1 MLVEQ
6 QLSSPYHWQ
15 TVVSLIIPDTQR
27 HLISDQPTNI
37 STMEQPTNTMHAVLQ
52 CEWAQ
57 SLNSH
62 DKEINRQVMIA
73 TIKAEMYSYLQKY
86 RSGMIDLAT
95 NAITTEPWKPNVL
108 VSERTIKAITQL
120 NIPRACAP
128 YSHLPDMLSH
138 RLGRFQD
145 DAKLKQR
152 MHELFGSE
160 THKIFV
166 NTSGAGK
173 TRLVLE
179 HLCSNWGLY
188 LTCHDDSRI
197 GSKDLSIAISN
208 IKASRLFKKSLPPS
222 IQLLVST
229 QDRPEHAKQSAGR
242 ALRDRME
249 DFEST
254 PEGHTFGRA
263 LETNNG
269 LVACELFATLLA
281 RLHILHQFLATLVEI
296 GEDITQPMHIQNW
309 LRIQLHPDLLLP
321 QNESGDMFAQFRNH
335 IAKMLGHFQDLKDSE
350 EILSELLQDI
360 LTKIRSI
367 LHFNL
372 IIVLDECQFAARE
385 LRNSFRSDDWIT
397 KRPLLRQIAKCL
409 NDIFLESGVHGSRAT
424 FIFTGTG
431 LSKVDITDALSSIV
445 AKAPPCDDV
454 NDTGAFD
461 DIDTLR
467 NYIEGY
473 LPQHVLQSDQFP
485 RLLERIFRWL
495 RGRFTAEYISVVL
508 QNGYKHLD
516 KLLNAYI
523 YNLTGFEPTDY
534 SGEEVISRL
543 ITFPTRAFIFET
555 VSDTM
560 KERIKSLCYDY
571 LLRSRLE
578 GWLGDDEDD
587 YIAYGFARVKF
598 SGELKRIRID
608 EPLVL
613 MACAMWLNGSPGV
626 MGAHSL
632 YKYVANRIQDH
643 NPSTGRNG
651 FEEFICFYLQ
661 RVFQTPRRLGQVFDF
676 LDKKSALAQK
686 RATLVTLHIDKVGTK
701 RALGLGIESLDE
713 SVSLTD
719 WVKLKSHT
727 AFCFPMNEMGPD
739 IMCFLK
745 LQGDKEN
752 PEDFTYICLAV
763 QCKFYQVD
771 GELEPST
778 LKDAI
783 ATVTPKKFFAPR
795 HLVAQVKD
803 EKKAEGREEKRRGL
817 RRCILRALKRLPH
830 RDPLAGK
837 YGVVR
842 IICGFPVKVNLETAF
857 YKHKKQGKTPKYT
870 QDPDEEDHHPLGQLN
885 ADLLSTETAHLHPTN
900 LLKVIKGR
908 ARKEKKK
915 GKSFWDTFDPA
926 ILWSDSEDSED
937 ELPTKTGRRKIA
949 DAAEPIEFG
958 SQARMVIEMLDSDY
972 SRSRGLDLPSRPK
985 RKREEMDLDELDIDR
1000 SEDEGYKENYR
1011 KIEDDSNANYED
1023 DYEDDDDNDYN
1034 SD

>member
-1 MLVEQ
+1 MTRKVSQ
-6 QLSSPYHWQ
+6 ISQLAWFHILS
-15 TVVSLIIPDTQR
+15 
-27 HLISDQPTNI
+27 
-37 STMEQPTNTMHAVLQ
+37 VLRR
-52 CEWAQ
+52 C
-57 SLNSH
+57 SFSY
-62 DKEINRQVMIA
+62 IVNRQVMIA

-188 LTCHDDSRI
+188 LTCQDDSRI

-222 IQLLVST
+222 IQLLVS
-229 QDRPEHAKQSAGR
+229 
-242 ALRDRME
+242 
-249 DFEST
+249 
-254 PEGHTFGRA
+254 HTFGRA

-360 LTKIRSI
+360 LAEIRSI

-495 RGRFTAEYISVVL
+495 RGRHRFTAEYISVVL

-523 YNLTGFEPTDY
+523 YNLTGFEPSDY
-534 SGEEVISRL
+534 SGEEVISKL

-701 RALGLGIESLDE
+701 RKLVEGTTGIQNIGEAKLPGALGLGIESLDE

-783 ATVTPKKFFAPR
+783 ATVTPRKFFAPR
-795 HLVAQVKD
+795 HV
-803 EKKAEGREEKRRGL
+803 RL

-937 ELPTKTGRRKIA
+937 ELPTKTGRRKTGRRKTA
-949 DAAEPIEFG
+949 DPAEPIEFG

-985 RKREEMDLDELDIDR
+985 RKREEMDLDELDIER
-1000 SEDEGYKENYR
+1000 NEDEGYEEDYME
-1011 KIEDDSNANYED
+1011 IEEDSNDDYDD
-1023 DYEDDDDNDYN
+1023 DYEGDDDDDYN